1 MAAFALGLCACWNS
15 DKQFGGMAG
24 AVDWPSGV
32 SEMQDRCFR
41 CDFKLTLASFQFLR
55 CSGSVPD
62 SCQFGWPVTLVY
74 HSNSERPGFSWAC
87 WAVPLAEPRWY
98 GLAGKVG
105 CPMLVPTACP
115 LGDGFA
121 CLLGFHALLFPDS
134 AVLSK
139 IGAEKQKCRN

>member
-1 MAAFALGLCACWNS
+1 MECPAAA
-15 DKQFGGMAG
+15 
-24 AVDWPSGV
+24 AVFCTCLS
-32 SEMQDRCFR
+32 SRLLR
-41 CDFKLTLASFQFLR
+41 FLR
-55 CSGSVPD
+55 FVFHHC
-62 SCQFGWPVTLVY
+62 
-74 HSNSERPGFSWAC
+74 NSERPGFSWAC

-121 CLLGFHALLFPDS
+121 CLLGLHALLFPDS

-139 IGAEKQKCRN
+139 IGAEKITAS

>member
-1 MAAFALGLCACWNS
+1 MLSDLAHALQICCHDFVLRAILVALGL
-15 DKQFGGMAG
+15 MYH
-24 AVDWPSGV
+24 
-32 SEMQDRCFR
+32 
-41 CDFKLTLASFQFLR
+41 
-55 CSGSVPD
+55 
-62 SCQFGWPVTLVY
+62 FGWPVTLVY
-74 HSNSERPGFSWAC
+74 HCNSERPGFSWAC

-121 CLLGFHALLFPDS
+121 CLLGLHALLFPDS

-139 IGAEKQKCRN
+139 IGANTISMLDNTVVIYSVLLSTPHSPCHMNLVFFQSQR